1 MVPIAAFFVGYLF
14 YKKNWALRILIICL
28 FLSQFAM
35 YFVGYSKVITFA
47 DGVEGLSQAK
57 RPDAEQWMA
66 KHYDGGLVLLDDYT
80 RTMSILR
87 SNIPMQNVIYIG
99 NKPYWEESFYQP
111 EKYARW
117 IVTQKDDA
125 VWKNIF
131 NNKII
136 EGRLYKY
143 FNKVYTSP
151 EILIFRRIE

>member
-1 MVPIAAFFVGYLF
+1 
-14 YKKNWALRILIICL
+14 
-28 FLSQFAM
+28 
-35 YFVGYSKVITFA
+35 
-47 DGVEGLSQAK
+47 VEGLSQAK